1 MGAPAGCA
9 EAGAAIALPAATAA
23 APMTFGA
30 SDALPAR
37 VATCLRNKRRPV
49 NSPSSVE
56 FVLMAPSSRSCCGQR
71 TGGGRLATRF
81 TRACPWSD
89 QMSDHAHAAPAS
101 SVEGSQRGCLRR
113 APRSLDHDDESTV
126 ARVTGSIEPAVRS
139 ASWLTLPKHVDDSQP
154 AEPWHRSGP
163 LASESLVTPTT
174 SSNETAP
181 APPPAAQFHTPCPG
195 FRFDLDLLVAWA
207 RSVGVAFD
215 RQSPR
220 PRRQPVGVEAAR
232 PAGPGLAGASPSI
245 GRGWPLVAG
254 VARSRPPCNSPSNS
268 SCSSRASLSI
278 RRPLRPVRTIAIRR
292 WDGRSASGD
301 TSGAF
306 FPQERESRAEI
317 PARRS
322 STSSVHPEFPI
333 WTGKLD
339 QCSSGEMSWRQGA
352 SRRTPGSSGS
362 RLRRRCSRGW
372 TRGPPAASRKG
383 LGRWLGATKN
393 LLKEALRQ
401 VGVYAEA
408 DDPPRETSGS
418 SRWPNSLALS
428 CAERPHESP
437 CFRIRACHENTSV
450 SWAINARR
458 AGDSRSYAEVS
469 EKIGGTAHHRPSTS
483 NPRVAGSAPARRPWK
498 SETYDCESGVGPAVM
513 PAVMPVSF
521 WATSLR
527 SAGLTVGTWRPE
539 SA

>member
-181 APPPAAQFHTPCPG
+181 APPPAAQFHNSLSRIPI
-195 FRFDLDLLVAWA
+195 RL
-207 RSVGVAFD
+207 
-215 RQSPR
+215 
-220 PRRQPVGVEAAR
+220 
-232 PAGPGLAGASPSI
+232 
-245 GRGWPLVAG
+245 
-254 VARSRPPCNSPSNS
+254 RPPCCVSSVSRCSLRQTAPSSPTPAG
-268 SCSSRASLSI
+268 RG
-278 RRPLRPVRTIAIRR
+278 RGRPPGGPGA
-292 WDGRSASGD
+292 GRSKS
-301 TSGAF
+301 
-306 FPQERESRAEI
+306 QHWSRV
-317 PARRS
+317 
-322 STSSVHPEFPI
+322 T
-333 WTGKLD
+333 
-339 QCSSGEMSWRQGA
+339 
-352 SRRTPGSSGS
+352 
-362 RLRRRCSRGW
+362 
-372 TRGPPAASRKG
+372 
-383 LGRWLGATKN
+383 
-393 LLKEALRQ
+393 
-401 VGVYAEA
+401 
-408 DDPPRETSGS
+408 S
-418 SRWPNSLALS
+418 SRWSCSQSAPLQLSVEQLVLLEGKPVDPASIAPRPNH
-428 CAERPHESP
+428 RDSP
-437 CFRIRACHENTSV
+437 LGR
-450 SWAINARR
+450 
-458 AGDSRSYAEVS
+458 
-469 EKIGGTAHHRPSTS
+469 KIGFRRYLWS
-483 NPRVAGSAPARRPWK
+483 VFSAR
-498 SETYDCESGVGPAVM
+498 T
-513 PAVMPVSF
+513 
-521 WATSLR
+521 
-527 SAGLTVGTWRPE
+527 
-539 SA
+539 